1 MVATDEAVAGFVA
14 NVPVIP
20 AGQLDT
26 ARVTAE
32 LKPLAGVTV
41 IAARRSADLLA
52 VAAVAPKVK
61 LGAGLTVNEIVVL
74 ADKPPPEPVTTS
86 EYEPGTTPALTLM
99 VAMEEEVA
107 GFVANVPVI

>member
-1 MVATDEAVAGFVA
+1 MVATEDDVAGFVA

-41 IAARRSADLLA
+41 IVEVPLDPTIAD
-52 VAAVAPKVK
+52 VATAPKVK
-61 LGAGLTVNEIVVL
+61 VGAALTVNEIVVL
-74 ADKPPPEPVTTS
+74 ADKPPPAPVTTS
-86 EYEPGTTPALTLM
+86 EYGPGVTPALTLM
-99 VAMEEEVA
+99 VAVEDEVV
-107 GFVANVPVI
+107 GFDANEPV